1 MTWEK
6 LADILAKIGTALFAA
21 GMIVALC
28 GWEAVYTMGMVTLG
42 VLSVTCLVGSIAASK
57 EALNEILEDE
67 EIEKEERL

>member
-6 LADILAKIGTALFAA
+6 LADILAKMGTALFIA

-28 GWEAVYTMGMVTLG
+28 GWEAVYTMGMVALG
-42 VLSVTCLVGSIAASK
+42 VLSVVCLGGSIAASK

>member
-6 LADILAKIGTALFAA
+6 LADILAKMGTALFIA

-28 GWEAVYTMGMVTLG
+28 GWEAAYTMGMVTLG
-42 VLSVTCLVGSIAASK
+42 VLSVVCLGGSIAASK

-67 EIEKEERL
+67 EIKKEERL